1 MGFLGARE
9 REYLDRQHCIEK
21 ITSLLHF
28 DRGLTESIRQA
39 LGELAIEFDCEQA
52 CLAVR
57 DDELER
63 LFVWRIRPNDRSEPP
78 ARPTSATAAPSI
90 SSSVCQ

>member
-9 REYLDRQHCIEK
+9 REHLARQQFLEK
-21 ITSLLHF
+21 ITGLLQF

-39 LGELAIEFDCEQA
+39 LGELTLAFECEQA
-52 CLAVR
+52 CLAMR

-63 LFVWRIRPNDRSEPP
+63 LFVWK
-78 ARPTSATAAPSI
+78 
-90 SSSVCQ
+90 VCRRRR